1 MLLLLDSTRIDDLR
15 SLGLLVED
23 CTQFAFWIS
32 FAEIYNEQIFDLL
45 EPTSSEK
52 DKRPTLKLGD
62 DKNGNPYIKGSLF
75 VLILNF
81 SDICYSSHADS
92 ENF

>member
-1 MLLLLDSTRIDDLR
+1 MYNFLLSDSKIIDDLS
-15 SLGLLVED
+15 SLGLRVQD

-45 EPTSSEK
+45 EPISNEK

-62 DKNGNPYIKGSLF
+62 DKNGNPYIKGFF
-75 VLILNF
+75 VLTYF
-81 SDICYSSHADS
+81 S
-92 ENF
+92 FVT